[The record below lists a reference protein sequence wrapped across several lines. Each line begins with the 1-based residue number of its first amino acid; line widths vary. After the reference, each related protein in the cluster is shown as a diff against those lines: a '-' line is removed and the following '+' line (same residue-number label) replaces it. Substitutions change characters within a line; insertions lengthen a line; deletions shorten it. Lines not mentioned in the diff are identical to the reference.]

1 MYQAGRARR
10 HPDAS
15 RLSSIS
21 KEQPMS
27 SIGKTRGLARLADA
41 DGHFRMVALD
51 QRPPMFDAIA
61 QARGISR
68 DQVCYADVIA
78 AKRLLVEALA
88 PHCSSM
94 LFDPN
99 FAVPAAI
106 DLLPASCGLIMT
118 LEEHRVE
125 ETAAGRK
132 SRVID
137 NWSVA
142 KIRAMGGDAVKVLAW
157 YRPDADAAVNE
168 HQKRFVREIGEQC
181 RRNDI
186 PYVLELL
193 VYPFLGSAGHTADYV
208 ESPGKLPAL
217 VIESVREFAKPE
229 YGVDLLKLE
238 SPLAANSLPPRDGSA
253 ASKAAQAEFDAVGD
267 ICRQHDIPWVLL
279 SGGADRDKFERV
291 LAYAFAAGAGGFLAG
306 RTIWLNA
313 VRSHFPDLAAVA
325 GALQQEGV
333 QVLDSLSA
341 LTKAKAVAWSA
352 HYPSF
357 AAIKAEGDFA
367 RAYEAS

>member
-1 MYQAGRARR
+1 
-10 HPDAS
+10 
-15 RLSSIS
+15 
-21 KEQPMS
+21 MS
-27 SIGKTRGLARLADA
+27 TIGKTRGLARLADA

-51 QRPPMFDAIA
+51 QRPPMFEAIA
-61 QARGISR
+61 QARKIPK
-68 DQVCYADVIA
+68 DQVVYADVTA
-78 AKRLLVEALA
+78 AKRLLVQALA

-106 DLLPASCGLIMT
+106 DLLPARCGLIMT

-125 ETAAGRK
+125 ETAGGRK

-137 NWSVA
+137 NWSVS

-157 YRPDADAAVNE
+157 YRPDAEPAINA
-168 HQKRFVREIGEQC
+168 HQKNFVREIGEQC
-181 RRNDI
+181 RQHDI

-208 ESPGKLPAL
+208 ESPGKLPSL
-217 VIESVREFAKPE
+217 VIDSVREFAKPE

-238 SPLAANSLPPRDGSA
+238 SPLAANSLPARDGGA
-253 ASKAAQAEFDAVGD
+253 AAKAAQKEFDAVGE
-267 ICRQHDIPWVLL
+267 ICAQHGIPWVLL

-291 LAYAFAAGAGGFLAG
+291 LDYAYAAGAGGFLAG

-313 VRSHFPDLAAVA
+313 VRENFPDTKACAR
-325 GALQQEGV
+325 ALQQDGV
-333 QVLDSLSA
+333 QILESLSA
-341 LTKAKAVAWSA
+341 LTKAKAPAWTA
-352 HYPSF
+352 HFPAF
-357 AAIKAEGDFA
+357 EQVRAEGDFA
-367 RAYEAS
+367 QSY

>member
-1 MYQAGRARR
+1 MRT
-10 HPDAS
+10 
-15 RLSSIS
+15 
-21 KEQPMS
+21 
-27 SIGKTRGLARLADA
+27 IGKTRGLARLADT

-51 QRPPMFDAIA
+51 QRPPMFEAIA
-61 QARGISR
+61 QAKKITK
-68 DQVCYADVIA
+68 DQVTYADVTA

-106 DLLPASCGLIMT
+106 DLLPAHCGLIMT

-125 ETAAGRK
+125 ETPGGRK

-137 NWSVA
+137 NWSVG

-157 YRPDADAAVNE
+157 YRPDVDAAVNE
-168 HQKRFVREIGEQC
+168 HQKRFVREIGDEC

-193 VYPFLGSAGHTADYV
+193 VYPFLRSANHTADYV
-208 ESPGKLPAL
+208 ESPGKLPSL

-229 YGVDLLKLE
+229 YSVDLLKLE
-238 SPLAANSLPPRDGSA
+238 SPLAANSLPARDGSA
-253 ASKAAQAEFDAVGD
+253 AATAAQGEFDAVGE
-267 ICRQHDIPWVLL
+267 ICSEHGIPWVLL
-279 SGGADRDKFERV
+279 SGGAAPEKFERV
-291 LAYAFAAGAGGFLAG
+291 LEYAYAAGAGGFLAG

-313 VRSHFPDLAAVA
+313 VRTHFPDLAAVST
-325 GALQQEGV
+325 ALNKESVAILNG
-333 QVLDSLSA
+333 LSK
-341 LTKAKAVAWSA
+341 LTKERA
-352 HYPSF
+352 HSWAPRF
-357 AAIKAEGDFA
+357 PKFDHVRQEGDFA
-367 RAYEAS
+367 RAY

>member
-1 MYQAGRARR
+1 M
-10 HPDAS
+10 
-15 RLSSIS
+15 
-21 KEQPMS
+21 
-27 SIGKTRGLARLADA
+27 ARLADA
-41 DGHFRMVALD
+41 GGHFRMVALD
-51 QRPPMFDAIA
+51 QRPPMFEAIA
-61 QARGISR
+61 QAKKITR
-68 DQVCYADVIA
+68 DQVTYTDVTS

-106 DLLPASCGLIMT
+106 DLLPAHCGLIMT

-125 ETAAGRK
+125 DTPGGRK
-132 SRVID
+132 SRAID

-157 YRPDADAAVNE
+157 YRPDASADVLA

-181 RRNDI
+181 ERNDI

-193 VYPFLGSAGHTADYV
+193 VYPFLGSANHTADYV

-217 VIESVREFAKPE
+217 VIDSVREFAKPE
-229 YGVDLLKLE
+229 YAVDLLKLE

-253 ASKAAQAEFDAVGD
+253 AANAAQAEFDAIGD
-267 ICRQHDIPWVLL
+267 ICREQRIPWVLL
-279 SGGADRDKFERV
+279 SGGAAPDKFERV
-291 LAYAFAAGAGGFLAG
+291 LQYAYAAGAGGFLAG

-313 VRSHFPDLAAVA
+313 VRSHFPDLAAVSST
-325 GALQQEGV
+325 LRRESV
-333 QVLDSLSA
+333 SVLDRLSQ
-341 LTKAKAVAWSA
+341 LTKAEAATWSA
-352 HYPSF
+352 SYPRF
-357 AAIKAEGDFA
+357 DDVKQEGDFA
-367 RAYEAS
+367 RIY

>member
-1 MYQAGRARR
+1 MRT
-10 HPDAS
+10 
-15 RLSSIS
+15 
-21 KEQPMS
+21 
-27 SIGKTRGLARLADA
+27 IGKTRGLARLADA

-61 QARGISR
+61 QAKKITR
-68 DQVCYADVIA
+68 DQVAYADVTA

-106 DLLPASCGLIMT
+106 DLLPARCGLIMT

-125 ETAAGRK
+125 ETSGGRK

-157 YRPDADAAVNE
+157 YRPDAEPAVIE
-168 HQKRFVREIGEQC
+168 HQKRFVREIGEEC

-193 VYPFLGSAGHTADYV
+193 VYPFLGSANHTADYV
-208 ESPGKLPAL
+208 ESPGKLPTL
-217 VIESVREFAKPE
+217 VIESVREFARPE

-238 SPLAANSLPPRDGSA
+238 SPLAANSLPPRDGGKA
-253 ASKAAQAEFDAVGD
+253 AAAAQAEFDAVGD
-267 ICRQHDIPWVLL
+267 ICREHGLPWVLL
-279 SGGADRDKFERV
+279 SGGAAPDKFERV
-291 LAYAFAAGAGGFLAG
+291 LQYAYAAGAGGFLAG

-313 VRSHFPDLAAVA
+313 VRSHFPDLDAVA
-325 GALQQEGV
+325 AELRNESVGI
-333 QVLDSLSA
+333 LDRLSG
-341 LTKAKAVAWSA
+341 LTKSEAASWTAN
-352 HYPSF
+352 YPTF
-357 AAIKAEGDFA
+357 DHVKAEGDFA
-367 RAYEAS
+367 RAY

>member
-1 MYQAGRARR
+1 MRT
-10 HPDAS
+10 
-15 RLSSIS
+15 
-21 KEQPMS
+21 
-27 SIGKTRGLARLADA
+27 IGKTRGLARLADT

-51 QRPPMFDAIA
+51 QRPPMFEAIA
-61 QARGISR
+61 QAKKIPKE
-68 DQVCYADVIA
+68 QVTYADVAA

-106 DLLPASCGLIMT
+106 DLLPAHCGLIMT

-125 ETAAGRK
+125 DTPGGRK

-137 NWSVA
+137 NWSVG

-157 YRPDADAAVNE
+157 YRPDVDATVNE
-168 HQKRFVREIGEQC
+168 HQKRFVREIGDEC

-193 VYPFLGSAGHTADYV
+193 VYPFLGSANHTADYV
-208 ESPGKLPAL
+208 ESPGKLPSL

-238 SPLAANSLPPRDGSA
+238 SPLAANSLPAPDGSA
-253 ASKAAQAEFDAVGD
+253 AARAAQREFDAVGE
-267 ICRQHDIPWVLL
+267 ICSEHGIPWVLL
-279 SGGADRDKFERV
+279 SGGAAPEKFERV
-291 LAYAFAAGAGGFLAG
+291 LEYAFAAGAGGFLAG

-313 VRSHFPDLAAVA
+313 VRTHFPDIAAVST
-325 GALQQEGV
+325 ALNKESV
-333 QVLDSLSA
+333 AILNSLSR
-341 LTKAKAVAWSA
+341 LTKQRAKSWEPRFPKFDHVRQ
-352 HYPSF
+352 
-357 AAIKAEGDFA
+357 EGDFA
-367 RAYEAS
+367 RAY

>member
-1 MYQAGRARR
+1 MRT
-10 HPDAS
+10 
-15 RLSSIS
+15 
-21 KEQPMS
+21 
-27 SIGKTRGLARLADA
+27 IGKARGLARIADA

-51 QRPPMFDAIA
+51 QRPPMFEAIA
-61 QARGISR
+61 QAKKITR
-68 DQVCYADVIA
+68 DQVTYTDVAA

-106 DLLPASCGLIMT
+106 DLMPARCGLIMT

-125 ETAAGRK
+125 ETSGGRK

-157 YRPDADAAVNE
+157 YRPDADAAINA
-168 HQKRFVREIGEQC
+168 HQQWFVREIGDEC

-193 VYPFLGSAGHTADYV
+193 VYPFLGSANHTADYV
-208 ESPGKLPAL
+208 ESPGKLPSL

-238 SPLAANSLPPRDGSA
+238 SPLAADSLPRRDGSGA
-253 ASKAAQAEFDAVGD
+253 ATAAQKEFDAIGE
-267 ICRQHDIPWVLL
+267 ICRNHGIPWVLL
-279 SGGADRDKFERV
+279 SGGAAHDKFERV
-291 LAYAFAAGAGGFLAG
+291 LEYAYAAGAGGFLAG
-306 RTIWLNA
+306 RTIWLDA
-313 VRSHFPDLAAVA
+313 VRKHFPDLAAVSA
-325 GALQQEGV
+325 ALKKQSV
-333 QVLDSLSA
+333 AILNSLSE
-341 LTKAKAVAWSA
+341 LTKERA
-352 HYPSF
+352 HSWQPRF
-357 AAIKAEGDFA
+357 PKFDHVHQEGDFA
-367 RAYEAS
+367 RAY